1 MGGGGALLTRPL
13 NLRRRRTDNRP
24 MTLRLPR
31 VVLACLLAGACS
43 AGAVA
48 EAQAAGRAEADA
60 GASQTRIVGG
70 TLARAWPAQGY
81 LRIQTSEGLFSCGG
95 TLVSGRWFLTAA
107 HCVSNLAGTE
117 LAPSAFRITLGRP
130 DLRLDPV
137 AERHS
142 VDRVIRHP
150 AYDDV
155 SFDSDLALL
164 HISSPIAPPQEPLRL
179 VSAAEPSLWAAGVRA
194 AIIGWGNTGVILA
207 GGDCVTGCQGSEQ
220 LREAVV
226 PVVGDAAC
234 AQRYGGSF
242 HPATMVCA
250 GEAGKDT
257 CQGDSGGPL
266 IVPRKDDFV
275 LAGITS
281 FGFGCGDPQYP
292 GVYTRIGAPALNAWI
307 RNLIPTAAISVSPAA
322 PAPGDTVQLIATT
335 TKPASQA
342 GTATHRWDLD
352 GDGAFDDATGPTA
365 SLPSAPAGTYAVR
378 VQELYP
384 DGDRALAREVVTVGT
399 PPPPAPPPPPPPPAV
414 IAPAPAPP
422 PPPPAVI
429 APPPA
434 PPPAPKPL
442 ARLVD
447 VPRSVSVKSLLDGR
461 TSIRVRCYRSCSV
474 RASLRLGGPLS
485 RQVGSSPSAVTPIGT
500 GRARFSNARTAR
512 VTIRLTK
519 SAVRRLRRVR
529 RGSLALRVTVTG
541 GDRRAQ
547 LNEVL
552 ALRR

>member
-1 MGGGGALLTRPL
+1 
-13 NLRRRRTDNRP
+13 

-48 EAQAAGRAEADA
+48 EAQAAGAEADA
-60 GASQTRIVGG
+60 GAAQTKIVGG
-70 TLARAWPAQGY
+70 TLATRAWPAQGY
-81 LRIQTSEGLFSCGG
+81 LRIQTSEGLFVCGG

-107 HCVSNLAGTE
+107 HCLLDAAGAQVAT
-117 LAPSAFRITLGRP
+117 SAFRITLGRP
-130 DLRLDPV
+130 DLRVDPV

-142 VDRVIRHP
+142 VDTVIGHP
-150 AYDDV
+150 AYDDA
-155 SFDSDLALL
+155 SLEYDLALL

-194 AIIGWGNTGVILA
+194 AIIGWGTT
-207 GGDCVTGCQGSEQ
+207 CSSGCATTQQ

-242 HPATMVCA
+242 FPSTMVCA

-266 IVPRKDDFV
+266 MVLRRDEFV

-292 GVYTRIGAPALNAWI
+292 GIYTRVGAPELNAWI
-307 RNLIPTAAISVSPAA
+307 RNRIPTAAISASPAA
-322 PAPGDTVQLIATT
+322 PQPGGTVRLTATT

-342 GTATHRWDLD
+342 GSAAHSWDLD
-352 GDGAFDDATGPTA
+352 GDGAYDDATGPTA

-399 PPPPAPPPPPPPPAV
+399 PSPPPPPTPAPVPPPPPPPPPPAV
-414 IAPAPAPP
+414 IVPP
-422 PPPPAVI
+422 PPPPA
-429 APPPA
+429 AQ
-434 PPPAPKPL
+434 KPL

-447 VPRSVSVKSLLDGR
+447 VPRGVRVKSLLDGR
-461 TSIRVRCYRSCSV
+461 SNVRVRCYAACNIRTT
-474 RASLRLGGPLS
+474 LRLSGPTPRLGAPPLAS
-485 RQVGSSPSAVTPIGT
+485 AGIRIGSGS
-500 GRARFSNARTAR
+500 ARFSKARTAN
-512 VTIRLTK
+512 VTIRLSK
-519 SAVRRLRRVR
+519 SAVTRLRRVR

>member
-1 MGGGGALLTRPL
+1 
-13 NLRRRRTDNRP
+13 

-31 VVLACLLAGACS
+31 VVLACLLGWACS

-60 GASQTRIVGG
+60 GAAQTRIVGG
-70 TLARAWPAQGY
+70 TLATRAWPAQGY
-81 LRIQTSEGLFSCGG
+81 LRIQTSEGPFSCGG

-130 DLRLDPV
+130 DLSPDPV

-155 SFDSDLALL
+155 SSDSDLALL
-164 HISSPIAPPQEPLRL
+164 HINSPIAPPQEPLAL
-179 VSAAEPSLWAAGVRA
+179 VSAAEPSLWGAGTPA
-194 AIIGWGNTGVILA
+194 TIIGWGNTGVILA
-207 GGDCVTGCQGSEQ
+207 GGDCVRGCQGSEQ
-220 LREAVV
+220 LNEAVV

-266 IVPRKDDFV
+266 MVPRKDDFV

-281 FGFGCGDPQYP
+281 FGFGCGDPRYP
-292 GVYTRIGAPALNAWI
+292 GIYTRVGAPELNAWI
-307 RNLIPTAAISVSPAA
+307 RNLIPTAAISASPAS

-335 TKPASQA
+335 TKPAAQTPLANSPV
-342 GTATHRWDLD
+342 WDLD
-352 GDGAFDDATGPTA
+352 GDGAYDDATGLTA
-365 SLPSAPAGTYAVR
+365 SLPSAPAGTYVVR
-378 VQELYP
+378 VQERYT
-384 DGDRALAREVVTVGT
+384 DGDRAQAREVVTVAAPA
-399 PPPPAPPPPPPPPAV
+399 PPPPPPSAPPPPPPPPAV
-414 IAPAPAPP
+414 IAPPP
-422 PPPPAVI
+422 P
-429 APPPA
+429 

-474 RASLRLGGPLS
+474 RASLRLGGPLP
-485 RQVGSSPSAVTPIGT
+485 RQVGSSPSAVMPIGT
-500 GRARFSNARTAR
+500 GRTRFSNARTAR

-552 ALRR
+552 VLRR